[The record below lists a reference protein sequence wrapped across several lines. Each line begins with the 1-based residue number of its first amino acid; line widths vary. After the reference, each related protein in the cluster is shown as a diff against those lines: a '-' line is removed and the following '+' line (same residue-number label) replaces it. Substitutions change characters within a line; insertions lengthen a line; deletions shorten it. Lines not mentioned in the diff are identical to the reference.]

1 MSHYAEDSARLQD
14 ILGTF
19 HAGASGREQT
29 HSSVLDLILER
40 IACDR
45 VSMWKF
51 DGPGPSLLCFAS
63 KAAGG
68 LLDSRDR
75 RLEPAEYGSFFK
87 ALIESGTYLAT
98 DALADPA
105 LAPLRRRYLE
115 PNGVVS
121 LLDAA
126 FLLNNRAY
134 GMVCCE
140 ASTAREWS
148 AGDAL
153 ALRAICN
160 RIALL
165 MWTAPE
171 SVLRTTPWLAVR
183 PPPAAPPP
191 PPSRRR

>member
-68 LLDSRDR
+68 LLDSSDR

-140 ASTAREWS
+140 ETERIRHWRAADV
-148 AGDAL
+148 AAV
-153 ALRAICN
+153 RAIVTKM
-160 RIALL
+160 ALL

-171 SVLRTTPWLAVR
+171 SVLRRTPWLAVR

-191 PPSRRR
+191 SRRR